1 MQRRLNK
8 EKINHVLCDGDVKDN
23 IIEERKQEFQT
34 NPDCKVF
41 LGTWQ
46 KMGTGHTLTAANYV
60 IFIDTPYTDALFKQ
74 SADRAYRIGTT
85 KNVTVITLVTKNTV
99 DERVLDI
106 VEGKSVL
113 SNFVVD
119 GVILGSQQYE
129 FINFLLKD

>member
-1 MQRRLNK
+1 
-8 EKINHVLCDGDVKDN
+8 
-23 IIEERKQEFQT
+23 
-34 NPDCKVF
+34 
-41 LGTWQ
+41 
-46 KMGTGHTLTAANYV
+46 MGTGHTLTAANYV

-119 GVILGSQQYE
+119 GVILVSQQYE